1 MDLWHSALFLLFILC
16 FECILRLSLIIL
28 THGFVRAFN
37 TFRKAAVRGSVLLNV
52 WIVLVMY
59 RHELMNIYYEPLCVF
74 VGGSN
79 IFGDDRH

>member
-1 MDLWHSALFLLFILC
+1 MAHCVFTLC

-37 TFRKAAVRGSVLLNV
+37 TFRNAAVCGSVLLNV

-59 RHELMNIYYEPLCVF
+59 RHKLMNISCEPCVC
-74 VGGSN
+74 VGFKYF
-79 IFGDDRH
+79 FGDDRH